1 LWHFKYLIDTFVFSE
16 WNGEID
22 GDSSIAIAISTSKDI
37 YGSRNILL
45 VITEQFL
52 TRDWPFVED
61 GYRQYDKTQ
70 IRILL
75 GECHISKEI
84 QQLPVFDLT
93 MGSRIPFEIQILNV
107 PHFEGEKMCKSI
119 YNTSE
124 RD

>member
-1 LWHFKYLIDTFVFSE
+1 MYFQK
-16 WNGEID
+16 D

-70 IRILL
+70 TRILF

-107 PHFEGEKMCKSI
+107 PHFEGEKMCTI
-119 YNTSE
+119 NIQYI
-124 RD
+124 